1 MKTHT
6 NLITPPKQ
14 PPNLSLHPT
23 LNTLQPFHPLRRL
36 FKRNTQ
42 TLGPHTR
49 SSIVFRL
56 PLRQLPFPTTVFNI
70 IFTLRLVTPGDE
82 DEVFGVE
89 GGDNVFPVVEF
100 DDVRIVVLFGTGEHV
115 VLDCFEESGDGG
127 CEGREGEGLFCS
139 RVATD
144 GDVLS
149 FCNVLGTDFNANG
162 DALQT
167 SILRNRYGG

>member
-23 LNTLQPFHPLRRL
+23 LNTLQTLHPLRRL

-42 TLGPHTR
+42 TLSPHTR

-56 PLRQLPFPTTVFNI
+56 PLRQLPFPATVFNI

-82 DEVFGVE
+82 DEVFSVE
-89 GGDNVFPVVEF
+89 RGDNVFPVVEF
-100 DDVRIVVLFGTGEHV
+100 DDVRVVVLFGTDEHV
-115 VLDCFEESGDGG
+115 VLDCFEEGGDGG
-127 CEGREGEGLFCS
+127 CEGGEREGLFCS
-139 RVATD
+139 SVATD

-149 FCNVLGTDFNANG
+149 LCNVLGTDFNANRN
-162 DALQT
+162 ALHI
-167 SILRNRYGG
+167 SALHKGV